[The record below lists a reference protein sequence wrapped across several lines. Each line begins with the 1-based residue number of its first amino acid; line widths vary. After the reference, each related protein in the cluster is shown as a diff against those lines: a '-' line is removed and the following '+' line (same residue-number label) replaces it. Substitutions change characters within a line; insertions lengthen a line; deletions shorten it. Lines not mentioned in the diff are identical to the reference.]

1 MTNTHIE
8 VEDRGITLSK
18 QLAWAMMI
26 GITTGSL
33 YIGSTLGRLEAAIQ
47 QVTAS
52 QRIFEDK
59 MDREIVTIDSRAN
72 ETLRRMRVLE
82 ANSAREQ
89 ERMASLLAALDK
101 IDKQLSAISDRL
113 RKAETG
119 NPTGR

>member
-33 YIGSTLGRLEAAIQ
+33 YIGSTLGRLEAAVQ
-47 QVTAS
+47 QITAS

-59 MDREIVTIDSRAN
+59 MDREIVIIDNRAN
-72 ETLRRMRVLE
+72 ETLRRMRVVE

-101 IDKQLSAISDRL
+101 IDQQLSAISDRL

>member
-33 YIGSTLGRLEAAIQ
+33 YIGSTLGKLEAAVQ
-47 QVTAS
+47 QITTS

-82 ANSAREQ
+82 ASSAREQ

>member
-33 YIGSTLGRLEAAIQ
+33 YIGSTLGKLEAAVQ
-47 QVTAS
+47 QITAS

-59 MDREIVTIDSRAN
+59 MDREIVIIDNRAN
-72 ETLRRMRVLE
+72 ETLRRMRVVE

-101 IDKQLSAISDRL
+101 IDQQLSAISDRL

>member
-1 MTNTHIE
+1 VTNTHIE

-33 YIGSTLGRLEAAIQ
+33 YIGSTLGKLEAAVQ
-47 QVTAS
+47 QITAS

>member
-33 YIGSTLGRLEAAIQ
+33 YIGSTLGKLEAAVQ
-47 QVTAS
+47 QITAS
-52 QRIFEDK
+52 QRIFENK

-101 IDKQLSAISDRL
+101 IDKQLSAISARL